1 MCLYGDYGVT
11 VNTEV
16 CGTFN
21 LGSIP
26 SSPPEK
32 KTLAGLFWGLRKIW
46 DIFRLGSEKLFEC
59 MRNFNFKYTEK
70 VYSPCKGR
78 FPHYSPL
85 TQLVPIGFLVTTI
98 LAPVESIQYPAS
110 PIGK

>member
-1 MCLYGDYGVT
+1 MCSYGDYGVT

-32 KTLAGLFWGLRKIW
+32 RPERVFFG
-46 DIFRLGSEKLFEC
+46 D
-59 MRNFNFKYTEK
+59 
-70 VYSPCKGR
+70 
-78 FPHYSPL
+78 
-85 TQLVPIGFLVTTI
+85 
-98 LAPVESIQYPAS
+98 
-110 PIGK
+110 